1 VEATVSLIEGVV
13 YAPPTSDY
21 PAVVVFFGA
30 NGDILASHAAETP
43 EAAQATLVR
52 ILKEVQAKLDEEG
65 LASAY
70 EEKTREKIV
79 STCLP

>member
-1 VEATVSLIEGVV
+1 VSLIEGVV
-13 YAPPTSDY
+13 YAPPTSDF

-30 NGDILASHAAETP
+30 DGNILASHAAETP
-43 EAAQATLVR
+43 EAAQVR
-52 ILKEVQAKLDEEG
+52 ILKQVQARLGEEG

-79 STCLP
+79 STCLQ

>member
-1 VEATVSLIEGVV
+1 MSLIEGVV
-13 YAPPTSDY
+13 YAPPTSDF

-30 NGDILASHAAETP
+30 DGNILASHAAETP

-52 ILKEVQAKLDEEG
+52 ILKQVQARLGEEG

-79 STCLP
+79 STCLQ

>member
-1 VEATVSLIEGVV
+1 VSLIEGVV
-13 YAPPTSDY
+13 YAPPTSDF

-30 NGDILASHAAETP
+30 DGNILASHAAETP

-52 ILKEVQAKLDEEG
+52 ILKQVQARLGEEG

-79 STCLP
+79 STCLQ